1 MIDLPLGVLTVLGVT
16 FDYTLRNVLLGSA
29 ILGIVGGVIGCLAVL
44 RRQSLLS
51 DAVAHAALPGICLAF
66 LVTGV
71 RSTSVLMIG
80 AAITGLLG
88 AMLVL
93 GITRGT
99 RLKEDAALG
108 IVLSTFFGFGT
119 VLLTQISRSGNA
131 DQAGLSR
138 FLFGQ
143 AASLVAGDVAAMAIL
158 GGVTL
163 AAVILAF
170 KELKLT
176 TFDPAFAAS
185 LGFPVTGLSVLLTI
199 LIVAAIVI
207 GLQSVGVILMVTVLV
222 APALAARQWTQRLG
236 TMMALAAIFG
246 GFSGMLGALLSA
258 SISRLPT
265 GPTIVLIASAIVIV
279 SLLFAP
285 ERGIVWGALQGR
297 RAGRSMRR
305 ERLGTPSAAQVVTS
319 ADTSSSHG
327 PVVIAT
333 GRQTGRQIGGTS
345 R

>member
-1 MIDLPLGVLTVLGVT
+1 MTDFTLSLFLAQISVLGVT

-29 ILGIVGGVIGCLAVL
+29 VLGIVGGVIGCLAVL

-51 DAVAHAALPGICLAF
+51 DAVSHAALPGICIAFILTGTRSLPLLLA
-66 LVTGV
+66 
-71 RSTSVLMIG
+71 G

-88 AMLVL
+88 ALLVL

-119 VLLTQISRSGNA
+119 VLLTQISRSGDA

-143 AASLVAGDVAAMAIL
+143 AASLVAGDVLTMSIL
-158 GGVTL
+158 GVIAL
-163 AAVILAF
+163 AIVVVAF
-170 KELKLT
+170 KEFKLS

-185 LGFPVTGLSVLLTI
+185 VGLPVTGLSVLLTV

-236 TMMALAAIFG
+236 TMMALAAVFG
-246 GFSGMLGALLSA
+246 GVSGAFGALLSA
-258 SISRLPT
+258 RIAGLPT
-265 GPTIVLIASAIVIV
+265 GPTIVLIASAFVV
-279 SLLFAP
+279 LSLLFAP
-285 ERGIVWGALQGR
+285 ERGLIWNALENR
-297 RAGRSMRR
+297 RAGRTMRR
-305 ERLGTPSAAQVVTS
+305 SQIAGADERRAASAGFDIPA
-319 ADTSSSHG
+319 
-327 PVVIAT
+327 PVRSVSPH
-333 GRQTGRQIGGTS
+333 QGGGET

>member
-1 MIDLPLGVLTVLGVT
+1 MIEMIMPVPAAALALFGIT

-66 LVTGV
+66 LVTGI
-71 RSTSVLMIG
+71 RTTSVLMIG

-88 AMLVL
+88 ALLVL

-143 AASLVAGDVAAMAIL
+143 AASLVVGDVVSMAVL
-158 GGVTL
+158 GVVAL
-163 AAVILAF
+163 VIVVITF
-170 KELKLT
+170 KELKIT
-176 TFDPAFAAS
+176 TFDPGFAAS
-185 LGFPVTGLSVLLTI
+185 LGFPVAGLSVLLTL

-222 APALAARQWTQRLG
+222 APALAARQWTQQLG
-236 TMMALAAIFG
+236 TMMALAAVFG
-246 GFSGMLGALLSA
+246 GISGMTGALLSA
-258 SISRLPT
+258 RVAGLPT
-265 GPTIVLIASAIVIV
+265 GPTIVLVASAIVAV

-285 ERGIVWGALQGR
+285 HRGLVWNALGNR
-297 RAGRSMRR
+297 RAGRAMRHR
-305 ERLGTPSAAQVVTS
+305 QLQGAADRK
-319 ADTSSSHG
+319 APAGLIDAPF
-327 PVVIAT
+327 PVQSVNAQ
-333 GRQTGRQIGGTS
+333 RRGGEVG
-345 R
+345 

>member
-1 MIDLPLGVLTVLGVT
+1 MIDALLNAPTAALTVIGIE

-66 LVTGV
+66 LVTGI
-71 RSTSVLMIG
+71 RTTSVLMIG

-88 AMLVL
+88 ALLVL

-143 AASLVAGDVAAMAIL
+143 AASLVAADVISMAIL
-158 GGVTL
+158 G
-163 AAVILAF
+163 AVSLVVVVLAF
-170 KELKLT
+170 KELKIS
-176 TFDPAFAAS
+176 TFDPGFAAS
-185 LGFPVTGLSVLLTI
+185 LGFPVNGLSVLLTI

-222 APALAARQWTQRLG
+222 APALAARQWTQQLS
-236 TMMALAAIFG
+236 TMMTLAAGFG
-246 GFSGMLGALLSA
+246 GVSGMTGALLSA
-258 SISRLPT
+258 QIAGLPT
-265 GPTIVLIASAIVIV
+265 GPTIVLVASAIVAV

-285 ERGIVWGALQGR
+285 ERGLIWNAIGSR
-297 RAGRSMRR
+297 RAGRTMRR
-305 ERLGTPSAAQVVTS
+305 DQISGAADRQAAGLTVGSFSAQSVSAQRTGG
-319 ADTSSSHG
+319 DT
-327 PVVIAT
+327 
-333 GRQTGRQIGGTS
+333 R
-345 R
+345 

>member
-1 MIDLPLGVLTVLGVT
+1 MNDLLLNVPFGVLTILGVT

-143 AASLVAGDVAAMAIL
+143 AASLVAGDVASMAIL

-163 AAVILAF
+163 GIVVMAF

-236 TMMALAAIFG
+236 TMMALGAVFG
-246 GFSGMLGALLSA
+246 GVAGMSGALLSA

-285 ERGIVWGALQGR
+285 ERGLVWGALSGR
-297 RAGRSMRR
+297 RAGRAMRR
-305 ERLGTPSAAQVVTS
+305 ERLAGPTGVPVATATDTAASHGQVVV
-319 ADTSSSHG
+319 A
-327 PVVIAT
+327 
-333 GRQTGRQIGGTS
+333 TS
-345 R
+345 RHAGGESR